1 MASELVNL
9 PEDRD
14 TLKAMV
20 RSLALERDREKQRAE
35 ELHRRAEESKQ
46 QTEELRV
53 EMLRLQLEL
62 ERFRK
67 WYYGPRADRLAS
79 GGEVAQMLLAFAE
92 EVDRKPVHPDDL
104 PPAPEAADEPRRLR
118 RRAGRR
124 NLAHF
129 ENLPVTTH
137 VYELSVEERACPCCG
152 SQRREMGADE
162 SWQIEY
168 YPGRFERIH
177 HVRRK
182 YACPACE
189 RNGSGAR
196 IEAAAKPE
204 APVDKGLAGPGLLA
218 YIVTSKFSDYL
229 PLYRLEDIFERQG
242 FEISRA
248 TQSIWCGDVA
258 DLVEPLYG
266 LMAERVR
273 ASHVVAT
280 DDTVMPMLAKGKT
293 ANARMWVYVGDE
305 AGPYNI
311 FDFTLNRGRD
321 GPKYFLKDYRNV
333 LLADAYGGYNGVVAG
348 NGITRAGCW
357 AHARR
362 KIIEAEKAAQEIA
375 REAVELVRALYAVEH
390 RGKSLSAAA
399 RLELRQAD
407 SAPALANLREKL
419 LTWKQQLLPKH
430 PMAEAVNYVLGQWE
444 ELNVFCS
451 DGAVP
456 IDNNISEREMKRVV
470 LNRKNSLF
478 VGNARGGRTAAILA
492 SITSSCRRHDVDPQ
506 LYLTQL
512 LVNLPAARWSELSA
526 WLPDEWKRRQPSR
539 PT

>member
-218 YIVTSKFSDYL
+218 YIVTSKFCDYL
-229 PLYRLEDIFERQG
+229 PLYRLGDTFERQG
-242 FEISRA
+242 VLDLAGHAIDLVRRCGGLSRA
-248 TQSIWCGDVA
+248 SLRA
-258 DLVEPLYG
+258 D
-266 LMAERVR
+266 
-273 ASHVVAT
+273 
-280 DDTVMPMLAKGKT
+280 
-293 ANARMWVYVGDE
+293 
-305 AGPYNI
+305 
-311 FDFTLNRGRD
+311 GR
-321 GPKYFLKDYRNV
+321 
-333 LLADAYGGYNGVVAG
+333 
-348 NGITRAGCW
+348 TRAC
-357 AHARR
+357 
-362 KIIEAEKAAQEIA
+362 
-375 REAVELVRALYAVEH
+375 
-390 RGKSLSAAA
+390 
-399 RLELRQAD
+399 
-407 SAPALANLREKL
+407 
-419 LTWKQQLLPKH
+419 
-430 PMAEAVNYVLGQWE
+430 
-444 ELNVFCS
+444 F
-451 DGAVP
+451 
-456 IDNNISEREMKRVV
+456 
-470 LNRKNSLF
+470 
-478 VGNARGGRTAAILA
+478 ARGGH
-492 SITSSCRRHDVDPQ
+492 RRHGDADAGQ
-506 LYLTQL
+506 
-512 LVNLPAARWSELSA
+512 
-526 WLPDEWKRRQPSR
+526 RQDSQR
-539 PT
+539 AHVGLRGR